1 MRSPDVGTAR
11 AAILDLLAARA
22 PSSSICP
29 SDAARRCAPEAWR
42 DGMDTVR
49 AVTAGL
55 ADEGVVVVTQG
66 RERVDVRTARGPIR
80 IRRGP
85 GFDERD
91 GR

>member
-1 MRSPDVGTAR
+1 MSSPDAGTVR
-11 AAILDLLAARA
+11 AAILALLAARA

-42 DGMDTVR
+42 DGMEAVR
-49 AVTAGL
+49 AVAADL
-55 ADEGVVVVTQG
+55 ADDGAVVVTQG
-66 RERVDVRTARGPIR
+66 QERVDARTARGPIR

-85 GFDERD
+85 GFDERE